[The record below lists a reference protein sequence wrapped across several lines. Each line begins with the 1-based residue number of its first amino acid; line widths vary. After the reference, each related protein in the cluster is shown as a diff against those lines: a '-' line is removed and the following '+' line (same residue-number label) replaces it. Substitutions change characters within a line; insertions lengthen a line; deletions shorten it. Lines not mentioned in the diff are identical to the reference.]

1 MCYVKF
7 VYVKNKFLFCFQGE
21 SNKISECSGTKHV
34 PHDGGK
40 MPHVGGE
47 QPSHDSGMYAIK

>member
-1 MCYVKF
+1 MITS
-7 VYVKNKFLFCFQGE
+7 KNKCLFCFQGE